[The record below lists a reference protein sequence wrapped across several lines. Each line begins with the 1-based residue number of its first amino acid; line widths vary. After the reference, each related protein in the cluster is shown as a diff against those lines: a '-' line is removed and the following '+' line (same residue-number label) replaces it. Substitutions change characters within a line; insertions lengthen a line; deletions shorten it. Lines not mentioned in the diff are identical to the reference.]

1 MDTVVSKSISTSF
14 WKKWSLKMKT
24 VNKDLDS
31 FHRDYLIIEG
41 RQFLRHGRVGH
52 EVKCPRE
59 DQ

>member
-1 MDTVVSKSISTSF
+1 
-14 WKKWSLKMKT
+14 MKT